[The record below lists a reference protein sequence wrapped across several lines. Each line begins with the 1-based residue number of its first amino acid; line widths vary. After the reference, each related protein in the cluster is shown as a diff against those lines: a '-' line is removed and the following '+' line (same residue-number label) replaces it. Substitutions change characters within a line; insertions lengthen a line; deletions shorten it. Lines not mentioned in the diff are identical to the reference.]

1 MKGFILGFITAALL
15 FTALHYQFILTKK
28 DLVVAP
34 KYRLGLVNTYVD
46 TRSWGPGDYLRH
58 PGVTYALKNKGI
70 GQTLEQ
76 AVGQAEKEANK
87 AMKKAEKEV
96 KKGLAIPAASKAA
109 FSPKA
114 EPAPQEPAAQ
124 EEASG
129 EKK

>member
-46 TRSWGPGDYLRH
+46 TRSWGAGDYIRH

-70 GQTLEQ
+70 GQVLEQ
-76 AVGQAEKEANK
+76 AVGQAEKEAGK
-87 AMKKAEKEV
+87 AVQRAEKEV
-96 KKGLAIPAASKAA
+96 KKNLSISS
-109 FSPKA
+109 SP
-114 EPAPQEPAAQ
+114 PPVTPPQEDSQREAAESQ
-124 EEASG
+124 G
-129 EKK
+129 TK